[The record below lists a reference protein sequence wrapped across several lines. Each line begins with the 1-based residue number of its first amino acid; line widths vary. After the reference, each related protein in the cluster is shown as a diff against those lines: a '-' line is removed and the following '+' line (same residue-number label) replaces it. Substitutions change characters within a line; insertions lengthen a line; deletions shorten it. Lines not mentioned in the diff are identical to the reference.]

1 MMTEQTITKDMS
13 ITEVVMKW
21 PDTVGTFMEYG
32 LHCVGCIAARFEN
45 IEQGAAAHGIPVDD
59 LIEALNNTVKAE

>member
-1 MMTEQTITKDMS
+1 MNEQTITKDMS

-21 PDTVGTFMEYG
+21 PDTVSTFMEYG

-45 IEQGAAAHGIPVDD
+45 IEQGAAAHGIPVDN
-59 LIEALNNTVKAE
+59 LIAALNKTVEAE